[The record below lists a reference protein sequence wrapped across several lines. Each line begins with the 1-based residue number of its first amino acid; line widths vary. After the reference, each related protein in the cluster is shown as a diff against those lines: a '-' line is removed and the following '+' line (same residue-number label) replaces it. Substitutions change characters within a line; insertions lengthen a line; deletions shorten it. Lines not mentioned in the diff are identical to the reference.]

1 MKKSL
6 NIRPYARLLTMLG
19 EQLIKNEQIAL
30 AELIKNSYDADA
42 DWVKVSFNNFGNKFE
57 IKPESTIVIED
68 NGTGMESDTI
78 EKNWMNP
85 ATSNKKA
92 KVGEDKR
99 SPLKNRVIQGE
110 KGIGRFAI
118 LKLGRK
124 AIITTRPI
132 NSDQEFIINYD
143 FSQYDDEF
151 LEEKGKEKEL
161 YLDQIKIDVES
172 TKQQEASDVIV
183 NHKKFT
189 RNQNKSGT
197 RIEIYNLK
205 GEWSKEKIETVNE
218 ECQKLESIFDKIF
231 NKKPK
236 NDFEIGFEI
245 NGERSTISDAVLER
259 LKGYFEDSAVLKIT
273 DGLFDEK
280 KGLFSYS
287 LNNVPFELS
296 LNDSRIS
303 GASVYKKHFGKNKDL
318 LGNTIFR
325 KSTCGSFKFNFFVF
339 DFNAKKESKYYLSR
353 KEKDFLKNHR
363 IYLYRDRIRVSPYG
377 DADNDWIETDK
388 ERAVSRTGDFLSND
402 QVVGFVEISK
412 KGNPNLRDKTN
423 REGLI
428 EYGTSTKDFIKLLQ
442 SFLFFIT
449 QHPYKQ
455 YKIKELKKDEQELTN
470 KKVVNSKF
478 NELKEVIKDNKLAMP
493 KFDEILKAYES
504 EKKYYK
510 MRLETTED
518 LSGVGLSVE
527 TASHDVMLLLSQG
540 INYLNDVI
548 NDLENDNVSEMDIL
562 DSLKDI
568 NKSFANIELLMKDI
582 QILFKSSKQKKHQIL
597 VKEYIEK
604 VTRIYSRTMKREN
617 ISFEV
622 LEQHNPLVVTC
633 PDAVLL
639 QLLINLFDNAIYWMS
654 IANIPS
660 RKIKIIL
667 NGKDGVVIFSDNG
680 PGINEDDIL
689 YIFEA
694 FYSGKEVGRGLG
706 LYIAK
711 QLLSRLGYSI
721 GLITKNSEKVL
732 EGANFVIDFNKED
745 KND

>member
-1 MKKSL
+1 
-6 NIRPYARLLTMLG
+6 
-19 EQLIKNEQIAL
+19 
-30 AELIKNSYDADA
+30 
-42 DWVKVSFNNFGNKFE
+42 
-57 IKPESTIVIED
+57 
-68 NGTGMESDTI
+68 
-78 EKNWMNP
+78 
-85 ATSNKKA
+85 
-92 KVGEDKR
+92 
-99 SPLKNRVIQGE
+99 
-110 KGIGRFAI
+110 
-118 LKLGRK
+118 
-124 AIITTRPI
+124 
-132 NSDQEFIINYD
+132 
-143 FSQYDDEF
+143 
-151 LEEKGKEKEL
+151 
-161 YLDQIKIDVES
+161 
-172 TKQQEASDVIV
+172 
-183 NHKKFT
+183 
-189 RNQNKSGT
+189 
-197 RIEIYNLK
+197 
-205 GEWSKEKIETVNE
+205 
-218 ECQKLESIFDKIF
+218 
-231 NKKPK
+231 
-236 NDFEIGFEI
+236 
-245 NGERSTISDAVLER
+245 
-259 LKGYFEDSAVLKIT
+259 
-273 DGLFDEK
+273 
-280 KGLFSYS
+280 
-287 LNNVPFELS
+287 
-296 LNDSRIS
+296 
-303 GASVYKKHFGKNKDL
+303 
-318 LGNTIFR
+318 
-325 KSTCGSFKFNFFVF
+325 
-339 DFNAKKESKYYLSR
+339 
-353 KEKDFLKNHR
+353 
-363 IYLYRDRIRVSPYG
+363 
-377 DADNDWIETDK
+377 
-388 ERAVSRTGDFLSND
+388 
-402 QVVGFVEISK
+402 
-412 KGNPNLRDKTN
+412 
-423 REGLI
+423 
-428 EYGTSTKDFIKLLQ
+428 
-442 SFLFFIT
+442 
-449 QHPYKQ
+449 
-455 YKIKELKKDEQELTN
+455 
-470 KKVVNSKF
+470 
-478 NELKEVIKDNKLAMP
+478 
-493 KFDEILKAYES
+493 
-504 EKKYYK
+504 